1 MSQSSTNQWLVNL
14 RDPAASDAA
23 RFGPKAANQASLRK
37 AGLPIPE
44 GFCLD
49 VAAYQRQ
56 LESLGLMESARKA
69 ATLTGIEARQLV
81 SEVRIGLFDSP
92 IVAEVLDPLLE
103 ARNDLISKTG
113 ARTVVRSSALSEDL
127 ADSSFAGQYESFLDI
142 DSEEDFLTAIRA
154 CWAALWSP
162 RALRYMESH
171 QIDLADTAM
180 GLCIQ
185 ELIDARS
192 SGGGMSQ
199 SADGSMSLTATW
211 GLGTTIAQGEIVPD
225 RYILSADG
233 ALLETILGRTQHSV
247 TCEHHSSARN
257 MAAKTDENFAGPCLD
272 ESQAIELGGY
282 MKRAETMMGGGVEIE
297 WAQDE
302 RGTRLLQAR
311 PLQMESAGV
320 LDETWARHPGLR
332 GQPSGT
338 GSATGRAC
346 VINCE
351 CELSRVGHGDIL
363 VTKVASP
370 SLSQV
375 LPHVAG
381 VVAELGGSTSHLA
394 SLARERGI
402 PMVLGVL
409 EATQKIPD
417 GAEIGVDGVMGMVRW
432 QQ

>member
-1 MSQSSTNQWLVNL
+1 MSQWLVNL
-14 RDPAASDAA
+14 RDTEASDAA
-23 RFGPKAANQASLRK
+23 RFGPKAANQARLGH

-56 LESLGLMESARKA
+56 LEYLGLLDAAHNA
-69 ATLTGIEARQLV
+69 ATMTGVEARRFV

-92 IVAEVLDPLLE
+92 IVEDVLDPLLE
-103 ARNDLISKTG
+103 AWHDLVGKTG
-113 ARTVVRSSALSEDL
+113 DRAVVRSSALSEDL

-142 DSEEDFLTAIRA
+142 DNEDDFLTAVRA

-171 QIDLADTAM
+171 KIDLVDTAM

-185 ELIDARS
+185 ELIDARA

-199 SADGSMSLTATW
+199 SADGNAILTATR

-225 RYILSADG
+225 RYILSRQG
-233 ALLETILGRTQHSV
+233 ELLETIPGRTQHNMS
-247 TCEHHSSARN
+247 CKHHSAARN
-257 MAAKTDENFAGPCLD
+257 AAAESTEPDAGPCLS
-272 ESQAIELGGY
+272 ESQATELGGH
-282 MKRAETMMGGGVEIE
+282 MRCAEAVMGEAIEIE
-297 WAQDE
+297 WARDG
-302 RGTRLLQAR
+302 RGFRLLQAR
-311 PLQMESAGV
+311 PLQMETPRK
-320 LDETWARHPGLR
+320 LDETWARQPGLR

-338 GSATGRAC
+338 GSAMGRAC

-351 CELSRVGHGDIL
+351 CELSRVGPGDIL
-363 VTKVASP
+363 VTRIASP
-370 SLSQV
+370 SLGQV

-394 SLARERGI
+394 SLARERRI

-409 EATQKIPD
+409 EATRKIPD
-417 GAEIGVDGVMGMVRW
+417 GADVGIDGVMGMVHW

>member
-1 MSQSSTNQWLVNL
+1 MNRYLANL
-14 RDPAASDAA
+14 RNSEANDAS
-23 RFGPKAANQASLRK
+23 RFGPKAANQARLGH

-49 VAAYQRQ
+49 VVAYHRQ
-56 LESLGLMESARKA
+56 LEFLGLLKSVHNAVTM
-69 ATLTGIEARQLV
+69 TGLEARQYV

-92 IVAEVLDPLLE
+92 IVPEVLDPTLE
-103 ARNDLISKTG
+103 AWRDLVGKTG

-127 ADSSFAGQYESFLDI
+127 ADSSFAGQYETFLDI
-142 DSEEDFLTAIRA
+142 DGEADFLTAVRA

-171 QIDLADTAM
+171 KIDLADTAM

-185 ELIDARS
+185 ELINART

-199 SADGSMSLTATW
+199 SADGNATLTATR
-211 GLGTTIAQGEIVPD
+211 GLGTTIAQGETVPD
-225 RYILSADG
+225 RYILSHECE
-233 ALLETILGRTQHSV
+233 LLETIPGRTQHNMG
-247 TCEHHSSARN
+247 CEHYSAGGN
-257 MAAKTDENFAGPCLD
+257 VPTKASEPNVGPCLS
-272 ESQAIELGGY
+272 ESQAVELGTY
-282 MKRAETMMGGGVEIE
+282 MRRAEAMMGEAVEIE
-297 WAQDE
+297 WAQDD
-302 RGTRLLQAR
+302 RGIRLLQAR
-311 PLQMESAGV
+311 PLQMETSQT
-320 LDETWARHPGLR
+320 LDQSWARRPGLR

-338 GSATGRAC
+338 GSALGRAC

-351 CELSRVGHGDIL
+351 CELSRVGPGDIL

-375 LPHVAG
+375 LSRVAG

-394 SLARERGI
+394 SLARERRI

-409 EATQKIPD
+409 EATSKIPD
-417 GAEIGVDGVMGMVRW
+417 GVDIGIDGVMGMVRW

>member
-1 MSQSSTNQWLVNL
+1 MTEILVNL
-14 RDPAASDAA
+14 RDIAASDVT
-23 RFGPKAANQASLRK
+23 RFGPKAANQALLGR

-49 VAAYQRQ
+49 VSAYRRQ
-56 LESLGLMESARKA
+56 LESLGLLESARNA

-92 IVAEVLDPLLE
+92 IVADVLDPLLE
-103 ARNDLISKTG
+103 AWHELVAKTG

-127 ADSSFAGQYESFLDI
+127 ADSSFAGQYETFLDI
-142 DSEEDFLTAIRA
+142 GNEEDFLTAIRA

-171 QIDLADTAM
+171 KIDLADTAM

-185 ELIDARS
+185 ELIDARA

-199 SADGSMSLTATW
+199 SADGSLTLTATW
-211 GLGTTIAQGEIVPD
+211 GLGTTIAQGEVVPD
-225 RYILSADG
+225 RYILSRDSE
-233 ALLETILGRTQHSV
+233 LLETFPGRTQHSV
-247 TCEHHSSARN
+247 GCEHHSAGS
-257 MAAKTDENFAGPCLD
+257 KTLTKPDIADLGPCL
-272 ESQAIELGGY
+272 SKAQATELSGY
-282 MKRAETMMGGGVEIE
+282 MLRAEALMGEGVEIE

-302 RGTRLLQAR
+302 RGIRLLQAR
-311 PLQMESAGV
+311 PLQMETSTA
-320 LDETWARHPGLR
+320 LDETWSGHPGLR

-351 CELSRVGHGDIL
+351 CELSRVGPGDIL

-370 SLSQV
+370 SLSQI
-375 LPHVAG
+375 LPQVAG

-417 GAEIGVDGVMGMVRW
+417 GANIGIDGVMGMVRW

>member
-1 MSQSSTNQWLVNL
+1 MTEMLVNL
-14 RDPAASDAA
+14 RDIAASDVA
-23 RFGPKAANQASLRK
+23 RFGPKAANQALLGR

-56 LESLGLMESARKA
+56 LESLGLLESAQNA

-92 IVAEVLDPLLE
+92 IVADVLDPLLE
-103 ARNDLISKTG
+103 AWHELVSKTG

-127 ADSSFAGQYESFLDI
+127 ADSSFAGQYETFLDI
-142 DSEEDFLTAIRA
+142 GNEEEFLTAIRA

-171 QIDLADTAM
+171 KIDLADTAM

-185 ELIDARS
+185 ELIDARA

-199 SADGSMSLTATW
+199 SADGSVTLTATW
-211 GLGTTIAQGEIVPD
+211 GLGTTIAQGEVVPD
-225 RYILSADG
+225 RYILSRDG
-233 ALLETILGRTQHSV
+233 ELLETFPGRTQHSAG
-247 TCEHHSSARN
+247 CEHHPAVGK
-257 MAAKTDENFAGPCLD
+257 AATKSDIEDLGPCLS
-272 ESQAIELGGY
+272 ESQATELSGY
-282 MKRAETMMGGGVEIE
+282 MMRAEALMGQSVEIE

-302 RGTRLLQAR
+302 HGIRLLQAR
-311 PLQMESAGV
+311 PLQMESSSA
-320 LDETWARHPGLR
+320 LDETWSGHPGLR

-351 CELSRVGHGDIL
+351 CELSRVGPGDIL

-375 LPHVAG
+375 LPQVAG

-417 GAEIGVDGVMGMVRW
+417 GANIGIDGVMGMVRW